1 MGVAS
6 HDPEGPLVR
15 GWAGT
20 MTAIINIVG
29 AVVLTALGV
38 GMAAPASADPPAA
51 DDATAGYVAM
61 LELAGLI
68 DHDGNPCNIVN
79 GLCHGQF
86 DDGPSSVPTGTWV
99 CSQIGLGRSRDSIV
113 DELSHGEGLM
123 PSSYN
128 APVIYDAAD
137 AFLC

>member
-1 MGVAS
+1 MMMRFRQHLGNGALIGGVLLAT
-6 HDPEGPLVR
+6 L
-15 GWAGT
+15 AIGT
-20 MTAIINIVG
+20 
-29 AVVLTALGV
+29 
-38 GMAAPASADPPAA
+38 AAPASADG
-51 DDATAGYVAM
+51 DTDGYVSM

-68 DHDGNPCNIVN
+68 DHDGDPCNIVN

-86 DDGPSSVPTGTWV
+86 EDGPSSIPTGTWV
-99 CSQIGLGRSRDSIV
+99 CQQIEHGRSQDSIV

-128 APVIYDAAD
+128 APVIYDAAT

>member
-1 MGVAS
+1 
-6 HDPEGPLVR
+6 
-15 GWAGT
+15 
-20 MTAIINIVG
+20 MTAIVNVIA
-29 AVVLTALGV
+29 AVLLTALGV
-38 GMAAPASADPPAA
+38 GVAAPASAYPPSA

-68 DHDGNPCNIVN
+68 DHDGDPCNTVN

-86 DDGPSSVPTGTWV
+86 DDGASSVPTGTWV
-99 CSQIGLGRSRDSIV
+99 CSQIDQGRSRDSIV
-113 DELSHGEGLM
+113 YELSHGEGLM

-128 APVIYDAAD
+128 APVIYDAAE